1 MATPVKRQVHFEVS
15 AVGVEEGAEARI
27 HQARTCFGG
36 RSMPEPV
43 AGSLISLTVDGQHC
57 AGGMLQW
64 LVLQGT
70 KTD

>member
-1 MATPVKRQVHFEVS
+1 
-15 AVGVEEGAEARI
+15 
-27 HQARTCFGG
+27 
-36 RSMPEPV
+36 MPEPV